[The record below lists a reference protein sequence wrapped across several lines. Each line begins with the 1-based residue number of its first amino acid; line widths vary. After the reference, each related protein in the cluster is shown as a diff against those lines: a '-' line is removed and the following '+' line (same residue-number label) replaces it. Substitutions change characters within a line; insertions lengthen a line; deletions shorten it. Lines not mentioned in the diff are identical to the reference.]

1 MSAFVRVVF
10 PLPLDQSFVYGV
22 PGDLQEKARPGC
34 RVLAPFGKRKQSGFI
49 ISAGAGP
56 PAPGIRVKEIVEVMD
71 EIPFWDE
78 RFLSFTGALSAEFRS
93 SWGEILQAS
102 LPPSMAQK
110 ARVTV
115 LLTDAGRAA
124 LGDKTLRPKERTLAT
139 FLEDQPAGRSP
150 LFLQRKS
157 GLEKAV
163 ALISRM
169 ERKGLLSVRTTPVRP
184 PRAAKETGADGPSQL
199 RLDFDDSQKPA
210 GLLAPLERAIDE
222 ARFGA
227 YYLHGSRTALE
238 AAYRDLLSRAA
249 ASSGK
254 ALVLVPEVALT
265 REFVAGFKAQTGRTA
280 AVFHGRMTEKQ
291 KETAWRGLA
300 SGRTA
305 LAAGTR
311 SSLFLDLKP
320 LRLIIVDDEHEE
332 SYVQSESP
340 AYDAR
345 RGAWLRARSEN
356 AAVVFGSPRP
366 SVEGFYQAGRGGSLI
381 DLGGQTESLR
391 LAWIDHRTDAPVL
404 SRDLERRVKDSLKR
418 DEPVILFL
426 NRRGYAASLIC
437 AACGRIPR
445 CRRCDIPL
453 VYHKNEQQLVC
464 HYCNA
469 SLGARAGCPV
479 CGGRLILRKGAGT
492 QALEE
497 ELKILL
503 PGVPVGR
510 FDSDTAPGREER
522 EKIIRGF
529 SRGRIP
535 VLVGTQLLAYQP
547 GVPRVRLVGI
557 LAPETLLAFSDY
569 RGSQRTFQAVS
580 RMTEFCESAAGYEV
594 VVQTPAPVHFSI
606 RAGASRDYRSF
617 YDREIEFRRVM
628 NYPPLAALAELTL
641 EGRDVRSLAG
651 KSRELRA
658 ILRTFEPE
666 LEVLGPALASVVR
679 VRDVS
684 RVQLILKAPRRETID
699 RALDES
705 LPRIRLKKSV
715 VFSYSPLG

>member
-1 MSAFVRVVF
+1 M
-10 PLPLDQSFVYGV
+10 
-22 PGDLQEKARPGC
+22 
-34 RVLAPFGKRKQSGFI
+34 
-49 ISAGAGP
+49 
-56 PAPGIRVKEIVEVMD
+56 
-71 EIPFWDE
+71 
-78 RFLSFTGALSAEFRS
+78 
-93 SWGEILQAS
+93 
-102 LPPSMAQK
+102 
-110 ARVTV
+110 
-115 LLTDAGRAA
+115 
-124 LGDKTLRPKERTLAT
+124 
-139 FLEDQPAGRSP
+139 
-150 LFLQRKS
+150 
-157 GLEKAV
+157 
-163 ALISRM
+163 
-169 ERKGLLSVRTTPVRP
+169 
-184 PRAAKETGADGPSQL
+184 
-199 RLDFDDSQKPA
+199 
-210 GLLAPLERAIDE
+210 
-222 ARFGA
+222 
-227 YYLHGSRTALE
+227 
-238 AAYRDLLSRAA
+238 
-249 ASSGK
+249 
-254 ALVLVPEVALT
+254 
-265 REFVAGFKAQTGRTA
+265 
-280 AVFHGRMTEKQ
+280 
-291 KETAWRGLA
+291 
-300 SGRTA
+300 
-305 LAAGTR
+305 
-311 SSLFLDLKP
+311 
-320 LRLIIVDDEHEE
+320 
-332 SYVQSESP
+332 
-340 AYDAR
+340 
-345 RGAWLRARSEN
+345 
-356 AAVVFGSPRP
+356 
-366 SVEGFYQAGRGGSLI
+366 
-381 DLGGQTESLR
+381 
-391 LAWIDHRTDAPVL
+391 
-404 SRDLERRVKDSLKR
+404 
-418 DEPVILFL
+418 ILFL

-453 VYHKNEQQLVC
+453 VYHKNEQELVC

-479 CGGRLILRKGAGT
+479 CGGRLILRRGAGT

-557 LAPETLLAFSDY
+557 LAPETLLAFSYY

-580 RMTEFCESAAGYEV
+580 RMTEFCQSAAGSEV
-594 VVQTPAPVHFSI
+594 VVQSPAPVHFSI
-606 RAGASRDYRSF
+606 RAAASRDYRSF